1 MTRQFLS
8 LSLVALL
15 AACGDGQPFDFGTDT
30 GESEDADTSEDNFYA
45 DELNADLTMNAL
57 IYNEGD
63 PADPNDDTLTV
74 NNLPFDGSD
83 IDNGAYDKTGATA
96 GSYDV
101 YESVGAG
108 EDGDRTYF
116 AVFRRTSNSQVAAV
130 GTGDYVGFGFGGATA
145 QRIGNTNLPNEGE
158 YTYTGEYAAVRV
170 TTQDG
175 GTDDV
180 EFVSGDVSMNVDIAD
195 FDDTGA
201 VEGLVTNRIL
211 YDNTGTQIGTVDG
224 YISMATAE
232 IDFENNATLSSTAT
246 AFDGAGE
253 QTATGN
259 WQSVFTGPDGEEIA
273 GFLVLEGTESNDEDA
288 DELRETG
295 VFVAFD

>member
-1 MTRQFLS
+1 MTRQFLT

-15 AACGDGQPFDFGTDT
+15 AACGDGQPFDFGTGAE
-30 GESEDADTSEDNFYA
+30 GESEDADTSESNFYA
-45 DELNADLTMNAL
+45 DELNEDLTMNAL

-63 PADPNDDTLTV
+63 PADPSDDTLTV

-96 GSYDV
+96 GAYDV
-101 YESVGAG
+101 YESIGAG

-145 QRIGNTNLPNEGE
+145 QRIGNTNLPSEGE

-180 EFVSGDVSMNVDIAD
+180 EFVSGDVTMNVDIAD
-195 FDDTGA
+195 FDNTGA
-201 VEGLVTNRIL
+201 VEGIVNNRIL

-232 IDFENNATLSSTAT
+232 IDFDNNATLSSTAT
-246 AFDGAGE
+246 AFENGE
-253 QTATGN
+253 EIATGN

-273 GFLVLEGTESNDEDA
+273 GFLVLEGTETSDAESDEM
-288 DELRETG
+288 RETG